1 MLEERPAVRRRIMLV
16 IGESQDSG
24 SESRLGEV
32 LRQAQLAN
40 VTIYSVGLST
50 AMADLRAKPDHV
62 NDTPDLLA
70 LAVFLVKTGKNA
82 LTDEF
87 AGGGEQGYWRIA
99 RGYDAR
105 PLDRKS
111 D

>member
-1 MLEERPAVRRRIMLV
+1 MLEERPAVRRRIMMV

-70 LAVFLVKTGKNA
+70 LAVVSGEDREKRAGYEL
-82 LTDEF
+82 

-99 RGYDAR
+99 RGHDAR